1 MVDHQV
7 NTFNSPT
14 LGALSLARL
23 VDEIVAFIEREDNS
37 HFRIIVGTDSELAGP
52 SRAHFVPAVVVHHV
66 GHGGVY
72 FWGSVHKDNIKTL
85 RQRIYEEATYSLSL
99 AQRIIDEFQVRNL
112 PLDKILEIHV
122 DIGPNGETKN
132 LISEVVGMIKGS
144 GFICK
149 IKPNSFGASNVAD
162 RHT

>member
-1 MVDHQV
+1 MG
-7 NTFNSPT
+7 T
-14 LGALSLARL
+14 LSLNRL
-23 VDEIVAFIEREDNS
+23 VDEVVAFIEKENNS
-37 HFRIIVGTDSELAGP
+37 RFKIIVGTDSELVGP
-52 SRAHFVPAVVVHHV
+52 SKAHFVPAVVVHHV

-72 FWGSVHKDNIKTL
+72 FWGSATKDNIKTL

-99 AQRIIDEFQVRNL
+99 AQHILDEFHLRNL

-122 DIGPNGETKN
+122 DIGENGETKT

-144 GFICK
+144 GFTCYT
-149 IKPNSFGASNVAD
+149 KPNAFAASNVAD